1 MKKTIYGISVLV
13 IFTVLIMGIDNWF
26 GPEVK
31 SFCSIL
37 FFVWIA
43 QVLTGNWKEIIEFLK
58 VLYGLDK
65 K

>member
-1 MKKTIYGISVLV
+1 MKKVIYSLSVFV
-13 IFTVLIMGIDNWF
+13 MCAALIMGFDNWF

-43 QVLTGNWKEIIEFLK
+43 QTVTGNWKTIKEFMNILFG
-58 VLYGLDK
+58 VK